1 MNPDAQNVACSY
13 AEVLE
18 FSRVH
23 GEQLVSDG
31 RGQRRSFLLSALG
44 AWAVSPASMAAP
56 DPVRSEQRPLQRV
69 SIALAAP
76 NSLYHLPLT
85 LADKLG
91 YFRQAGIAVEWSPQE
106 SGAKAL
112 AIALQGQVNVVA
124 SAFEHLF
131 GLHQKGLN
139 YQAFVQMGR
148 TPQLSFGVATR
159 LDVRSVMGLKGAR
172 VGVSSLQSST
182 HSMACHW
189 LMQNGLLPEDVVFVE
204 VGTSAGVVDA
214 LRTGT
219 IDALCNPDPI
229 MYGLEQRNE
238 IRLLGEARTLMASR
252 KLMGG
257 SVPGS
262 CLWARTD
269 FLQKQPELTQALSDA
284 VVHALKWLQTAGLT
298 DILKTVPSTHWVG
311 DRAIYLGAFEKLR
324 ESYALDG
331 LFVTNDVTNAWHAY
345 NRLPNRLGGARP
357 ALAST
362 YNNSFALRSKNRFS
376 A

>member
-1 MNPDAQNVACSY
+1 
-13 AEVLE
+13 
-18 FSRVH
+18 
-23 GEQLVSDG
+23 
-31 RGQRRSFLLSALG
+31 LLSAVG
-44 AWAVSPASMAAP
+44 AWALPSASLAASEPARA
-56 DPVRSEQRPLQRV
+56 EQRIQHRV

-76 NSLYHLPLT
+76 QSLYHLPLT
-85 LADKLG
+85 LADRLG
-91 YFRQAGIAVEWSPQE
+91 YFRQAGVSVEWLPQE

-112 AIALQGQVNVVA
+112 ASALQGQAHVVA
-124 SAFEHLF
+124 GSFEHLF

-148 TPQLSFGVATR
+148 TPQLSLGVAAR
-159 LDVRSVMGLKGAR
+159 LDVRSVMALKGAR

-182 HSMACHW
+182 HSMVCHW

-204 VGTSAGVVDA
+204 VGSSASVVDA
-214 LRTGT
+214 LRSGA

-229 MYGLEQRNE
+229 MHGLEQRNE
-238 IRLLGEARTLMASR
+238 IRLMGEARTLTASR

-257 SVPGS
+257 AVPGS
-262 CLWARTD
+262 CLWARAD
-269 FLQKQPELTQALSDA
+269 FLQRQPELAQALSDA

-298 DILKTVPSTHWVG
+298 DILKTVPSSHWEG

-331 LFVTNDVTNAWHAY
+331 LMAGGDVVNAWHAY
-345 NRLPNRLGGARP
+345 NRLPNRSGGVRL

-362 YNNSFALRSKNRFS
+362 YTNSFALKAKTRF
-376 A
+376 AA